1 MMTSVPDSP
10 HPANRTRSKTAS
22 FRLQQNTDDPP
33 ISTTG
38 HQPTGDSNKNE
49 NETNNISAS
58 DSITFDSNESLPSS
72 QTNVHLEHN
81 QVSFDSNVSTPT
93 DSDYQQNESSFIK
106 NLQENFQKN
115 ILSHN
120 GKSSRT
126 VSSLIKDG
134 HNHIQTDAINVL
146 TTSGSAPEASNDSHH
161 THPVNLTGN
170 QIDPNQSINPSDHSM
185 DITEDGTTILPNK
198 GGIHVTPNFSQS
210 NSNPT
215 NLPPVHEN
223 DNNSNAHTII
233 NNETM
238 PQPNSG
244 TGSSENLAESGANN
258 SPDAY
263 DGTPYSQ
270 AALGITR
277 ADIEHALLRLCY
289 LQLLIPISAF
299 GFCLFNLCMMT

>member
-1 MMTSVPDSP
+1 
-10 HPANRTRSKTAS
+10 
-22 FRLQQNTDDPP
+22 
-33 ISTTG
+33 
-38 HQPTGDSNKNE
+38 
-49 NETNNISAS
+49 
-58 DSITFDSNESLPSS
+58 
-72 QTNVHLEHN
+72 
-81 QVSFDSNVSTPT
+81 
-93 DSDYQQNESSFIK
+93 
-106 NLQENFQKN
+106 
-115 ILSHN
+115 
-120 GKSSRT
+120 
-126 VSSLIKDG
+126 
-134 HNHIQTDAINVL
+134 
-146 TTSGSAPEASNDSHH
+146 
-161 THPVNLTGN
+161 
-170 QIDPNQSINPSDHSM
+170 M

-233 NNETM
+233 NNEAM

-277 ADIEHALLRLCY
+277 ADIEHAQRLNTPTNDYTPPKPMSQGEKLLSKR
-289 LQLLIPISAF
+289 S
-299 GFCLFNLCMMT
+299 

>member
-1 MMTSVPDSP
+1 MI
-10 HPANRTRSKTAS
+10 RQ
-22 FRLQQNTDDPP
+22 FQQQD
-33 ISTTG
+33 I
-38 HQPTGDSNKNE
+38 
-49 NETNNISAS
+49 
-58 DSITFDSNESLPSS
+58 
-72 QTNVHLEHN
+72 N
-81 QVSFDSNVSTPT
+81 QL
-93 DSDYQQNESSFIK
+93 NESSFIK

-134 HNHIQTDAINVL
+134 HNHIQTDAIYVL
-146 TTSGSAPEASNDSHH
+146 TNSGSAPEASNDSHH

-198 GGIHVTPNFSQS
+198 GEIHVTPNFSQS

-233 NNETM
+233 NNEAM

-244 TGSSENLAESGANN
+244 TGSSENLAVSGANN

-263 DGTPYSQ
+263 DGQGTSFVQ
-270 AALGITR
+270 I
-277 ADIEHALLRLCY
+277 
-289 LQLLIPISAF
+289 
-299 GFCLFNLCMMT
+299 